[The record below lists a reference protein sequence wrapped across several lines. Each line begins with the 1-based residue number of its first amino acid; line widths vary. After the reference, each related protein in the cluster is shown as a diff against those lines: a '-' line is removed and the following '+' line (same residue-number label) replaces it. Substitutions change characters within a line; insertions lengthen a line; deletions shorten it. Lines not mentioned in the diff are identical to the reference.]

1 MPFRLDP
8 GRDRKLHRLFREKWP
23 ERARKGR
30 SIYQIADAARL
41 VYLVGAGHVRLTL
54 AGGPTETPQQ
64 TIDVA
69 GPSELFGV
77 EPLLPGAVRTT
88 SAIAGEECLI
98 YSLEGNKALA
108 ALRSSRRSFTSWVRS
123 STEDVARLRLALARR
138 TSATPRER
146 LADLLL
152 ELAER
157 LGEAKGRGVRVPH
170 WFTHQELAQLIG
182 SHRSTVT
189 TTLNDWIYDGILK
202 DGARDILIARPK
214 ALAALSSRDPAGS
227 DR

>member
-23 ERARKGR
+23 ERVRKGR
-30 SIYQIADAARL
+30 CVYRLAEPARL

-54 AGGPTETPQQ
+54 SAGPDRAQQ
-64 TIDVA
+64 TIDIA

-88 SAIAGEECLI
+88 GAFAGEECLI
-98 YSLEGNKALA
+98 HSLEGNKALA
-108 ALRSSRRSFTSWVRS
+108 ALRSSRKSFTSWVRS
-123 STEDVARLRLALARR
+123 STEDLARLRLALARR
-138 TSATPRER
+138 SSATTRER

-157 LGEAKGRGVRVPH
+157 LGEAKGRGMRIPH
-170 WFTHQELAQLIG
+170 WFTHEELAQLIG

-189 TTLNDWIYDGILK
+189 TTLNDWIYDGILR
-202 DGARDILIARPK
+202 DGEREVLIARPK
-214 ALAALSSRDPAGS
+214 ALAALSSRDTAPTE
-227 DR
+227 R